1 MSKSVNEQVYEYCPH
16 CETEVGLE
24 NEFKVQKCPNCGQ
37 YIVPCNLCPID
48 CVSKCPLELLCNELN
63 MVQKDN
69 NQKDLKK
76 FIVNQYYE
84 YRGSVIVE
92 AETKEEALEKAQN
105 ILDEMTIN
113 DLSFIDT
120 KDTEIISND
129 DIDFVLFKD
138 NI

>member
-24 NEFKVQKCPNCGQ
+24 NE
-37 YIVPCNLCPID
+37 
-48 CVSKCPLELLCNELN
+48 LN
-63 MVQKDN
+63 MKQKDN

-120 KDTEIISND
+120 KDTEIISDD
-129 DIDFVLFKD
+129 DIDFALFKD